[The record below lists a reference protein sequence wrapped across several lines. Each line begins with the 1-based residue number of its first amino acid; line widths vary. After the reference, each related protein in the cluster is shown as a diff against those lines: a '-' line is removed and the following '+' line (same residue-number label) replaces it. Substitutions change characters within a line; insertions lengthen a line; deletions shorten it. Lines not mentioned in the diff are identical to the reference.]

1 MQPTLCSP
9 VKLPAHLNCNPTKSP
24 RGCTGAGQSNHRLLA
39 QGPDRLTDRRASVE
53 FVRTHAFFPCLL
65 TYPTYICRYLPY
77 STYVA
82 ENGIH
87 PGQACQPSPAQK
99 IWGKE
104 EEGGFKGGYTRRR
117 GLIYSFYEILR
128 ALCHALPNTALL
140 LLNYLCCEILSRTLS
155 LMRDMIWQCGY
166 D

>member
-82 ENGIH
+82 EDGIH

-104 EEGGFKGGYTRRR
+104 EGGLKEGIREGGASSIVFTRSSEPSVMPCPTSQHR
-117 GLIYSFYEILR
+117 S
-128 ALCHALPNTALL
+128 
-140 LLNYLCCEILSRTLS
+140 SS
-155 LMRDMIWQCGY
+155 S
-166 D
+166 